1 MQSSALK
8 PLTEKY
14 SLAQLQQAEEQLLE
28 GIKPDI
34 EIEGSDEGEQLT
46 HVSAA
51 IWILE
56 DMNKNGI
63 DFRTSLRN
71 FMSKVRNSIS

>member
-56 DMNKNGI
+56 DMNKNGV